1 MTAAEYGYS
10 GEDDFSS
17 YRFTTVTASEE
28 EVRIRGLEFEYNQ
41 SLSFLP
47 RPFKGLN
54 FRASYTRSYSSVVT
68 PSMSPHGA
76 NAGLNY
82 SWGRFN
88 VYTSVNWRDDTPL
101 NTTGTSYNRHR
112 STLDIGGSI
121 RLSNRFT
128 LTYNGRNVRSE
139 PVITMQQNGAN
150 PAVAQTI
157 ERTGTI
163 WSFGL
168 RGVW

>member
-1 MTAAEYGYS
+1 MTAAEYGYT
-10 GEDDFSS
+10 GDDDLSAYEFI
-17 YRFTTVTASEE
+17 TTTASAE
-28 EVRIRGLEFEYNQ
+28 EVRIRGLELEYNQ

-54 FRASYTRSYSSVVT
+54 ARASYTRSYSSVVT

-82 SWGRFN
+82 TWRRFN
-88 VYTSVNWRDDTPL
+88 VYSSVNWRDDTPL
-101 NTTGTSYNRHR
+101 NLAGTSYNRHR
-112 STLDIGGSI
+112 ATIDFGGSI
-121 RLSNRFT
+121 RLSSRFT
-128 LTYNGRNVRSE
+128 LSYNGRNVRSE
-139 PVITMQQNGAN
+139 PVVTMQKNGAN